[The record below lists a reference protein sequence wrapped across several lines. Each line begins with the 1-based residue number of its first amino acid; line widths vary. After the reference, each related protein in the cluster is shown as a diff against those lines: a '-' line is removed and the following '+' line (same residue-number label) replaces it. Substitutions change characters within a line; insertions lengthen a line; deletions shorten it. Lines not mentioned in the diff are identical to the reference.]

1 MGGDNAEPGG
11 TSPYEDE
18 DYGDDD
24 FEEHDGVPSA
34 KKPQSL
40 AAVGQVHPLDS
51 VSDDAAKLA
60 AARKADA
67 ALAGDEVDD
76 DEEGGGEYSD
86 DDFEGEKTAPSVEK
100 FAVPTTFKVNLLA
113 KSEDDTSTAAL
124 VTYSTSND
132 DTDGDGDAD
141 NGDCV
146 TDSSADAQQQD
157 TAHREATAAKPAGNV
172 VSLHA
177 HREPEALL
185 PSPPPIDPTSSLQHD
200 TETKRQ
206 QVLLLSEKRA
216 SVAAKRVLEYREIQA
231 QHEAQQAAEAAVSKK
246 KREHFRA
253 SNRNIYEQMGVS
265 KLTGEQ
271 RYQLLIE
278 EKKLLKQHRDANA
291 KLEKHQRWYNAKAAE
306 SNRKSLAPAHVAELQ
321 AQYRGICKQR
331 HRDTVQ
337 RSQIIKA
344 HQVELH
350 QQAQEIV
357 AKCTLTQYI
366 RGSYLLKITA
376 KTKQTQ
382 KAKSKSVPLTQETYS
397 NNTAQSRENPASIS
411 TPTPTSAPTSDAEA
425 VFEIAAT

>member
-11 TSPYEDE
+11 ASPYEDE
-18 DYGDDD
+18 GYGDDD
-24 FEEHDGVPSA
+24 FEEHDGVPST

-40 AAVGQVHPLDS
+40 AAAGQVYPLDS

-60 AARKADA
+60 GARKADA

-86 DDFEGEKTAPSVEK
+86 DDFEGKKTAPSVEK
-100 FAVPTTFKVNLLA
+100 AAVPTTYKVNLLA

-124 VTYSTSND
+124 VSYSTFND
-132 DTDGDGDAD
+132 DADDDGDTD

-146 TDSSADAQQQD
+146 MDSSADAQQQD
-157 TAHREATAAKPAGNV
+157 AAHREATADKPARNL

-177 HREPEALL
+177 HQEPEALL
-185 PSPPPIDPTSSLQHD
+185 PPPPPPIDPISSLQHD

-206 QVLLLSEKRA
+206 QVLRLSEKRA

-231 QHEAQQAAEAAVSKK
+231 QREAQQAAETAVSKK

-253 SNRNIYEQMGVS
+253 SNRKIYEQMGVS

-278 EKKLLKQHRDANA
+278 EKKLLKQYRDASA

-344 HQVELH
+344 HQVELQ

-357 AKCTLTQYI
+357 ATCTQTQYI
-366 RGSYLLKITA
+366 RGSYLLKTTA
-376 KTKQTQ
+376 KTEQTQ
-382 KAKSKSVPLTQETYS
+382 KMRSKSVPLTQETYN
-397 NNTAQSRENPASIS
+397 NNTAQSRENPAPAS
-411 TPTPTSAPTSDAEA
+411 EA
-425 VFEIAAT
+425 VFEIVAT